1 MTDALWTELSLL
13 VRPEAVEAVAE
24 LLQELTGNGV
34 SIEPAIQALGPD
46 EGYVLDE
53 SATQTLHAYVYGPVA
68 ATRRRAVRAQ
78 LRRAGLVGAV
88 EGSLRWRTL
97 RDEDWAEAWK
107 AHYDIERVGRI
118 VVRPAWREYAARP
131 GEVVVSLDPGMAF
144 GTGQHATTRMCLAE
158 LQAASSKQQ
167 GAGLGSVLDLGCGS
181 GILAIAAV
189 ALAARSVVAVDTE
202 EQAVAAARSNAAL
215 NGAEARIEV
224 RQGSI
229 DAAEDAAPF
238 DLVLANINA
247 ATIIALAPQLTG
259 ALRPGGVIVAGG
271 VIAEREAAC
280 AEALAAAGLRVERT
294 LAEGDWRT
302 LVARKTEQGLS
313 F

>member
-144 GTGQHATTRMCLAE
+144 GTGQHATTRMCLAA
-158 LQAASSKQQ
+158 LQEQRTRNKEQ
-167 GAGLGSVLDLGCGS
+167 GESVLDLGCGS

-189 ALAARSVVAVDTE
+189 ALGAGRVVAVDTE
-202 EQAVAAARSNAAL
+202 EQAVAATRSNAAL
-215 NGAEARIEV
+215 NGVAGRIEV

-229 DAAEDAAPF
+229 
-238 DLVLANINA
+238 
-247 ATIIALAPQLTG
+247 
-259 ALRPGGVIVAGG
+259 
-271 VIAEREAAC
+271 
-280 AEALAAAGLRVERT
+280 
-294 LAEGDWRT
+294 
-302 LVARKTEQGLS
+302 
-313 F
+313 